1 MDDNEK
7 RSRAIRLS
15 TVRNLLTDNFLNE
28 EQAKELLQGPLTP
41 GDDSTIRDDRDLLHA
56 SVEAIMEFFG
66 WIAKPPKS

>member
-7 RSRAIRLS
+7 RARALRLG
-15 TVRNLLTDNFLNE
+15 TVRNLLADEFLDE

-41 GDDSTIRDDRDLLHA
+41 GDDSTIRDDSNLLHA
-56 SVEAIMEFFG
+56 AVDTILEFFG